1 MRRVVRA
8 RVLHLLVL
16 VAGVAAFGW
25 ALFAPVATIRCHD
38 VIMKPGDVCSY
49 ASLNG
54 ADNGQKQSY
63 EQRMATERSA
73 RPVIAVVGLG
83 VAAFGGALLWSAM
96 RRKESLGQ

>member
-1 MRRVVRA
+1 MKRVVRA

-25 ALFAPVATIRCHD
+25 ALFAPVATVRCHD
-38 VIMKPGDVCSY
+38 VLMKPGDVCSY
-49 ASLNG
+49 VSLNG
-54 ADNGQKQSY
+54 VDNGQKQSY
-63 EQRMATERSA
+63 EQRIATEQSA

-83 VAAFGGALLWSAM
+83 VATFGGVLLWSAM